1 MFFLCLERRHSYAIT
16 TTAARYSSED
26 AVILVEYVLS
36 LLEYTKRYK
45 PYRKVIDYITE
56 LAVEQEEHERVADDD
71 RYSVDDLQ
79 EEKVHTYIRT
89 YINELVFVCEMQ
101 KSAQ

>member
-1 MFFLCLERRHSYAIT
+1 ML
-16 TTAARYSSED
+16 
-26 AVILVEYVLS
+26 
-36 LLEYTKRYK
+36 
-45 PYRKVIDYITE
+45 DYITE

-79 EEKVHTYIRT
+79 EEKVHTYIHKR
-89 YINELVFVCEMQ
+89 VSFVCEMQ